1 MSTRGASALLLS
13 VGFTAWLTLSAFAQ
27 TPSPA
32 AFVRSE
38 DEKSLTDLQ
47 LLGKRIFE
55 DKNLSEP
62 RGQSCAS
69 CHDPKH
75 AFQGNNSSPIAAVA
89 AGSTPDKLGRRK
101 TPTIMYK
108 TYSPAFGFYKDI
120 DDGKETLEAKG
131 GQFWDGRATDL
142 SEQPVVP
149 LLDPLEMNNPSIA
162 AVVAKV
168 KAGDYAEMVTALFGA
183 DAFADPKSAM
193 TDLGGALFAYESTER
208 FAPFSSKFDDYL
220 RGKAKLTPI
229 EARGFELFT
238 NPKQGNCIACHVGK
252 TDSKDPT
259 DWIFT
264 DFTYDALG
272 VPRNP
277 AIPVN
282 ADPTVFDLGL
292 CKRPG
297 LAAILP
303 KEIKLGSLCGQFKV
317 PTLRNVAVTGP
328 YYHNGYFASLRDAIS
343 FYATR
348 DTDPKRWYPKLKTGE
363 VDKFDDLPGANKE
376 NANTEEVPY
385 DRKPGQRPRLSDQ
398 DVDALVAFL
407 KTLTDKGMQ

>member
-1 MSTRGASALLLS
+1 MSAKGASALLLG
-13 VGFTAWLTLSAFAQ
+13 VGFIVSLASCASAQ

-32 AFVRSE
+32 VFVRSG
-38 DEKSLTDLQ
+38 DEKSLTDIQ

-55 DKNLSEP
+55 DTNLSEP

-69 CHDPKH
+69 CHAPQH
-75 AFQGNNSSPIAAVA
+75 AFQGNNGSPIAAVA

-108 TYSPAFGFYKDI
+108 TYSPAFGFYKDV
-120 DDGKETLEAKG
+120 DDGKETLVAKG
-131 GQFWDGRATDL
+131 GQFWDGRASDL
-142 SEQPVVP
+142 VEQPTVP
-149 LLDPLEMNNPSIA
+149 MLDPVEMNNPSIE
-162 AVVAKV
+162 AVVEKV
-168 KAGDYAEMVTALFGA
+168 KAGNYAGMVTALFGA
-183 DAFADPKSAM
+183 EAFADPKTAM
-193 TDLGGALFAYESTER
+193 ANLTGAIFAYEATER
-208 FAPFSSKFDDYL
+208 FAPFSSKFDDTL
-220 RGKAKLTPI
+220 RGKTRLTPI

-272 VPRNP
+272 VPRNNS
-277 AIPVN
+277 IPTN

-297 LAAILP
+297 IAAILP
-303 KEIKLGSLCGQFKV
+303 KEIKLASLCGQFKV
-317 PTLRNVAVTGP
+317 PTLRNVAITGP
-328 YYHNGYFASLRDAIS
+328 YYHNGYFSSLRDAVS

-363 VDKFDDLPGANKE
+363 VDKLNDLPGAYKA

-385 DRKPGQRPRLSDQ
+385 DRRPGQRPRLSDQ

-407 KTLTDKGMQ
+407 NTLTDKGMQ